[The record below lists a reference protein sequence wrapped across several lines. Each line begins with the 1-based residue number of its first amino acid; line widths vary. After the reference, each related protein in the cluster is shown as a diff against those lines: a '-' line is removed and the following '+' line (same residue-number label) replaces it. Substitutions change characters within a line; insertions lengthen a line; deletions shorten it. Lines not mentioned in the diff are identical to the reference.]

1 MAAKNHAIALVLL
14 SFCLILLFAGCTTV
28 SKEPGQLVP
37 GNATSYV
44 LIKPKAITRDP
55 NLSAQL
61 GLNDGVFSNSE
72 LAKYGIDIMKV
83 DSILIFSG
91 TNPGYR
97 AAIMKGGFESA
108 SVLKYASNQSFGNY
122 TMEEYEGSP
131 LIRLKDRNVTFA
143 AVAGNLVMGP
153 EDVVREVILTG
164 TGKSPVFGTSFTN
177 RALAKA
183 NGAAMPLALAV
194 SSEPHSLAA
203 KAAALGISQK
213 DSGIETNMALVF
225 ETTAEAE
232 VRKKDMETVL
242 DFLRASGN
250 SDDASRAKKVSLS
263 QEEETLVITIDARDF
278 QETSEILKMLSLG

>member
-1 MAAKNHAIALVLL
+1 MAAKGNANTLVLL
-14 SFCLILLFAGCTTV
+14 SFCLMLVFAGCTTV

-44 LIKPKAITRDP
+44 LIKPKAITQDP

-61 GLNDGVFSNSE
+61 GLDQGVFSNSE
-72 LAKYGIDIMKV
+72 LAKYGIELMKV
-83 DSILIFSG
+83 ESIIVFSG
-91 TNPGYR
+91 PDPGYR

-108 SVLKYASNQSFGNY
+108 SVLKYASNKSFGNY
-122 TMEEYEGSP
+122 TIEDYEGSP
-131 LIRLKDRNVTFA
+131 LIQLRDRNVTLA

-153 EDVVREVILTG
+153 EEVVRDVILTSA
-164 TGKSPVFGTSFTN
+164 GKSPVFGTSFTN

-183 NGAAMPLALAV
+183 NGATLPLALAV

-203 KAAALGISQK
+203 KAAALGVFQT
-213 DSGIETNMALVF
+213 DSGIETRMALVF
-225 ETTAEAE
+225 ATSAEAE
-232 VRKKDMETVL
+232 VRRKDMETAL

-250 SDDASRAKKVSLS
+250 FDDAERAKKVSLG
-263 QEEETLVITIDARDF
+263 QEEEALVITIGAKDF